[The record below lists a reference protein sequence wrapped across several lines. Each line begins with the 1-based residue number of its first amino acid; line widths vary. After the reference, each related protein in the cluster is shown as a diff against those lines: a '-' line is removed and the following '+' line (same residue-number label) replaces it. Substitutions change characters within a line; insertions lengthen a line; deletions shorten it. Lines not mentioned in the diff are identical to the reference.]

1 MGNTVVTETKPTQ
14 KETVMLNWFAK
25 RLKEGRE
32 NEKGFTLIEL
42 LVVVI
47 IIGVLAA
54 IAIPV
59 FLDQRQQAFGATV
72 QSDVRN
78 GAAAAQS
85 YAADNNG
92 SFTGM
97 VFNDGAGGT
106 KGLEDDYDWNL
117 SPGVT
122 TPPTVNVIDANTF
135 TLVAVHP
142 QANATEDTC
151 TFTSSTGRVTCA

>member
-1 MGNTVVTETKPTQ
+1 
-14 KETVMLNWFAK
+14 MLHWFAK

-47 IIGVLAA
+47 IIGILAA

-59 FLDQRQQAFGATV
+59 FLNQREQAFGSTV

-78 GAAAAQS
+78 GAAAATA

-92 SFTGM
+92 VYTGM
-97 VFNDGAGGT
+97 TSAILQNAT
-106 KGLEDDYDWNL
+106 YEWNL
-117 SPGVT
+117 SPAVVND
-122 TPPTVNVIDANTF
+122 TVVVSGAGNTAF
-135 TLVAVHP
+135 TLSAQHP
-142 QANATEDTC
+142 SADPTEDVC
-151 TFTSSTGRVTCA
+151 TFTSGTGRIVCN

>member
-1 MGNTVVTETKPTQ
+1 MMQEVRRDE
-14 KETVMLNWFAK
+14 W
-25 RLKEGRE
+25 
-32 NEKGFTLIEL
+32 GFTLIEL

-59 FLDQRQQAFGATV
+59 YLDQRQQSFGATV

-78 GAAAAQS
+78 GAAAANA

-97 VFNDGAGGT
+97 TASGAAGTGNDLIT
-106 KGLEDDYDWNL
+106 DYDWNL

-122 TPPTVNVIDANTF
+122 NQSVTVAAGGNSF
-135 TLVAVHP
+135 TLTAQHP
-142 QANATEDTC
+142 QANATEDVC
-151 TFTSSTGRVTCA
+151 TFDSTTGRVTCA